1 MSIIHVNQ
9 IASKIRGLFAD
20 KLDLSDLSPSDKEYD
35 PKVLTRCLAAYAIYS
50 IGGTSEADAA
60 AAVVDGGEDNGI
72 DAVYYSP
79 VTKRMVIV
87 QSKWKRDGNGEP
99 ESSETRKFKDGVFD
113 LVNLNLDR
121 FNAKVVK
128 KQSVIE
134 AALGEFD
141 TKFDLVLI
149 HTGSQSLSMHSQRVI
164 DDLLNEL
171 NDAGDGE
178 NDDVVTFHHL
188 NQATIHSSLASGL
201 DGEPIDLEIG
211 LSQWG
216 KLEEPHLAFYGMV
229 AGEEVANWWANKG
242 KRLFSKNIRQMLG
255 ATEVNDEVKS
265 TLEQCPDHFW
275 YFNNGITLVADT
287 IKKSMVGGN
296 GRDIGSFKATNVS
309 IVNGAQTVSVIGRY
323 KLEAGQNLE
332 RVRVPIRLISLE
344 GADVSFGANVTK
356 TNNRQNRI
364 ENRDFVSLDEQQI
377 RLRSELAIEGIDYNI
392 VRSENFKPSN
402 LAIDLSEATVAL
414 ACCTGQASMAVQA
427 KREIGK
433 FFENLT
439 KAPYKTIFNPNT
451 TGIFL
456 RNVVLS
462 LRKIDEALGRQTSEL
477 LKRSGKK
484 YGVLI
489 HGNRFITMLVFKKL
503 NIERAA
509 NDYSFDTGNYD
520 WDAAVNEVVE
530 KVIAILTKSYND
542 KILGTLFK
550 NATICKSLAEECS

>member
-9 IASKIRGLFAD
+9 IASKVRTLFAD
-20 KLDLSDLSPSDKEYD
+20 KLDLADLNQRDKEYD
-35 PKVLTRCLAAYAIYS
+35 TKVLTRCLAAYAVYS

-60 AAVVDGGEDNGI
+60 SAVVDGGEDNGI

-79 VTKRMVIV
+79 TTKRMAIV
-87 QSKWKRDGNGEP
+87 QSKWKKDGTGEP
-99 ESSETRKFKDGVFD
+99 ESGEIRKFKDGIVD
-113 LVNLNLDR
+113 LVNLNFDR
-121 FNAKVVK
+121 FNTKLLK
-128 KQSVIE
+128 KQSAIE

-149 HTGSQSLSMHSQRVI
+149 HTGSHSLSSHSRRVI
-164 DDLLNEL
+164 DDLLHEL

-178 NDDVVTFHHL
+178 SEDVVTFHHL

-201 DGEPIDLEIG
+201 EGEPIELEIG

-216 KLEEPHLAFYGMV
+216 KLEEPHLAYYGMV

-255 ATEVNDEVKS
+255 ATEVNDEVRS
-265 TLEQCPDHFW
+265 TLEKCPDNFW
-275 YFNNGITLVADT
+275 FFNNGITLVADT
-287 IKKSMVGGN
+287 IRKSMVGGN
-296 GRDIGSFKATNVS
+296 GRDIGSFKVTNVS
-309 IVNGAQTVSVIGRY
+309 IVNGAQTVSVIGKF
-323 KLEAGQNLE
+323 KLEGGRNLE

-344 GADVSFGANVTK
+344 DTDSNFGANVTK

-377 RLRSELAIEGIDYNI
+377 RLRRELAIEGIDYNI
-392 VRSENFKPSN
+392 VRSENFKPTK
-402 LAIDLSEATVAL
+402 LAIDLSEATIAL
-414 ACCTGQASMAVQA
+414 ACCTGQANMAVQA

-433 FFENLT
+433 FYENLT
-439 KAPYKTIFNPNT
+439 KAPYIAIFNPNT

-462 LRKIDEALGRQTSEL
+462 LRKIDDALEKQASVL
-477 LKRSGKK
+477 AKRSGKR

-489 HGNRFITMLVFKKL
+489 HGNRFITMLAFKKL
-503 NIERAA
+503 NVERAA
-509 NDYSFDTGNYD
+509 NDYSFDPDSYD
-520 WDAAVNEVVE
+520 WEDAVDYVVE
-530 KVIAILTKSYND
+530 EVITALTTSYND
-542 KILGTLFK
+542 KVLGTLFK
-550 NATICKSLAEECS
+550 NATICRKLAEECT